1 MRKKVKAL
9 DRKLDRLLML
19 RGDILAVELILVR
32 LDNDPKLIGLAQDYI
47 ELMNIARVKVAKEYN
62 KALGEL

>member
-1 MRKKVKAL
+1 MSKKVKAL
-9 DRKLDRLLML
+9 DKKLDRLLML

-32 LDNDPKLIGLAQDYI
+32 LDNDPKLIVLAQDYI
-47 ELMNIARVKVAKEYN
+47 ELMNIARVKVALEYN

>member
-1 MRKKVKAL
+1 MSKKVKAL
-9 DRKLDRLLML
+9 DKKLDRLLML

-32 LDNDPKLIGLAQDYI
+32 LDNDPKVIVLAQDYI
-47 ELMNIARVKVAKEYN
+47 ELMNKAKVKVALEYN